1 MSDTRCIAANFA
13 ENMEKIL
20 HQTGLDGDNAR
31 QRRYHR
37 VVLEL
42 AALNLKK
49 AEQQFQLLLRPQH
62 LIQKRHQ
69 LEAELEQM
77 GRTFAA
83 MDKTL
88 DFETLG
94 QMPLDLCEVMNWMR
108 LKYKSF
114 PWFKSAYRF
123 FLKWECAM
131 KGVEATHLDEAD
143 ELPPILGTIVPR
155 WAQPQTENEE
165 DLAFKVQIVR

>member
-1 MSDTRCIAANFA
+1 MSDPRSIAANFA
-13 ENMEKIL
+13 QNMEKIL
-20 HQTGLDGDNAR
+20 HQSGLDGDNAR

-49 AEQQFQLLLRPQH
+49 AEQQFQNVLRPQH

-88 DFETLG
+88 DFEMLG
-94 QMPLDLCEVMNWMR
+94 QMPLDLCEVMSWTR
-108 LKYKSF
+108 FKYKSF

-123 FLKWECAM
+123 FLHWESVM
-131 KGVEATHLDEAD
+131 KGVETPQVDEAD